1 MERGDSGFF
10 RRPLVA
16 EIDQWW
22 TAALSGASTGA
33 GFLAGYVAFRI
44 VYKLVFALLGTK
56 IVGIAFVVKLLGR
69 SALIHIHIA
78 HVITDHME

>member
-1 MERGDSGFF
+1 MMDGSA
-10 RRPLVA
+10 VVKA
-16 EIDQWW
+16 I
-22 TAALSGASTGA
+22 STGA

-56 IVGIAFVVKLLGR
+56 IVRVAFVVILLGR
-69 SALIHIHIA
+69 SALVHIHIA